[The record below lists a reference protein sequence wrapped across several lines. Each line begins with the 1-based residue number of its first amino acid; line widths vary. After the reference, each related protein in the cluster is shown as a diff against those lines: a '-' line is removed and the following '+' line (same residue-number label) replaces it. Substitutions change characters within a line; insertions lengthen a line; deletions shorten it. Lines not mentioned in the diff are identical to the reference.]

1 MNNSLSIFANALAS
15 ENISFSFDK
24 EADTASFDVKSRH
37 LIMPVW
43 DVSETVQTMLIAHE
57 ISHALWTPYERSEEL
72 LNAAEAQ
79 GYHRGLLQRIA
90 NVVEDVRIE
99 KMMKAKF
106 PGTRRDFYLGYKEIV
121 DKDLFGF
128 ANMDI
133 SNAGIVNRMNL
144 HFKWGVP
151 GFLPVTLSATE
162 QIVAD
167 MVDSVKTFEDTIEV
181 AKRLYE
187 HPDMQETVQK
197 VMDAANGQGKGEEDV
212 EQILDG
218 EVKENKVPGV
228 DEKKGEYMHF
238 SSVIIGNQDDYTKNV
253 ISTDEV
259 RKFFQ
264 ENPANDPAAYTLS
277 LTKYR
282 EFVRESDGFVRQLVA
297 QFERKKAADEIRRER
312 PKQTGM
318 LNLDRLHQYRTH
330 DDIFLSKIIKQDG
343 KNHGIVFMLDLS
355 GSMSHVI
362 GDCLL
367 QVLQLVWFCEK
378 AKIPFEVFGFT
389 DIHASTLNRKAYD
402 EGLKQHL
409 ANGGDYNN
417 YEYNRLCRNA
427 KDSPNAIQ
435 LQNARLVQLA
445 SSKDS
450 AADREMLLAMLYSA
464 YVTRDVHGGCARPE
478 QLQLGGTPTVEC
490 LSLASHFMV
499 DWVKANN
506 IQIPTI
512 MVVTDGQPNG
522 VEVRD
527 HGKAQLFYHTT
538 TGTMTVTN
546 EVLETVHRYDMTAN
560 QFVSLPNAILATMLQ
575 SLREKLNAR
584 CIGMFVGDNRLSERD
599 FLQFCVSNSE
609 RKKLYNRGYLRDSIS
624 KSSRFLA
631 AKETYKD
638 GCILVHGDIFPGYD
652 AFFLTK
658 TPKVVRDE
666 DAIATTG
673 TFTKV
678 KNTFIKTMAN
688 RRGSRVFLT
697 HYVDIVAGQPVKK
710 TVDTVYSIP
719 I

>member
-37 LIMPVW
+37 LVMPVW

-79 GYHRGLLQRIA
+79 GYHKGLLQRIA

-106 PGTRRDFYLGYKEIV
+106 PGTRRDFYLGYKEIA

-133 SNAGIVNRMNL
+133 SNAGLVNRMNL
-144 HFKWGVP
+144 HFKWGAP
-151 GFLPVTLSATE
+151 GFLPVTLSETE
-162 QIVAD
+162 QMAAD
-167 MVDSVKTFEDTIEV
+167 MIDAAKSFEDTIEV
-181 AKRLYE
+181 AKRLYD
-187 HPDMQETVQK
+187 HPDMQQTVQK
-197 VMDAANGQGKGEEDV
+197 VMDAANGQGMGDKDV
-212 EQILDG
+212 EQILDS
-218 EVKENKVPGV
+218 EVKDNKVPGV
-228 DEKKGEYMHF
+228 DEQKGEFMHF
-238 SSVIIGNQDDYTKNV
+238 SSIVIGKQDDYTKNV

-259 RKFFQ
+259 RKFFTN
-264 ENPANDPAAYTLS
+264 NPHNDSQAQSISITQ
-277 LTKYR
+277 YR
-282 EFVRESDGFVRQLVA
+282 EFVRESDAFVRQLVA

-362 GDCLL
+362 GDCFL

-378 AKIPFEVFGFT
+378 ARIPFEVFGFT
-389 DIHASTLNRKAYD
+389 DIHASTLHRKKY
-402 EGLKQHL
+402 EEQMKQHI
-409 ANGGDYNN
+409 ANGGQYHTFLYDDT
-417 YEYNRLCRNA
+417 CRNA
-427 KDSPNAIQ
+427 KDCPTAIQ

-450 AADREMLLAMLYSA
+450 AADREMLLAMLHSA
-464 YVTRDVHGGCARPE
+464 YVSRLGYARPE
-478 QLQLGGTPTVEC
+478 ELQLGGTPTVEC

-522 VEVRD
+522 IEVTD
-527 HGKAQLFYHTT
+527 HGKAKLFYHNT
-538 TGTMTVTN
+538 TGTLTVTN
-546 EVLETVHRYDMTAN
+546 EVLETVYRYDLTAN
-560 QFVSLPNAILATMLQ
+560 PYVSLPNAILCTMLE
-575 SLREKLNAR
+575 SLRLKLNAR
-584 CIGMFVGDNRLSERD
+584 CVGMFVGNDRLSERD
-599 FLQFCVSNSE
+599 YVQFCVSNE
-609 RKKLYNRGYLRDSIS
+609 DRKKLYNRGYLRDSIG
-624 KSSRFLA
+624 KSPRFLA

-638 GCILVHGDIFPGYD
+638 GCILVHEDIFPGYD

-658 TPKVVRDE
+658 TPKVVKDE

-697 HYVDIVAGQPVKK
+697 HYVDIVAGQPLKK
-710 TVDTVYSIP
+710 TVDRVYSIP
-719 I
+719 V